1 MSIFDWFIKNNIM
14 LLLIWTGSQFLMLM
28 FEFFINARFNIVLLK
43 IIFHTIS
50 ISLQLEC
57 I

>member
-28 FEFFINARFNIVLLK
+28 FEFFINARFIILL
-43 IIFHTIS
+43 
-50 ISLQLEC
+50 
-57 I
+57 